1 MLVQRHSHLRSLTSW
16 AKCLRNAPCQCT
28 AHATASADIWLFKS
42 ENVPRTGTFSLN
54 KHEISI
60 RNKELEGYQLRY
72 YILRFAG
79 RLSWSITF
87 RLFLSFKFCIVEW
100 IRCGDSVTS
109 YRDGQRKAG
118 CSWAGALAGAF
129 RRHFA
134 AFVRESKSSA
144 IARRFPLSSYK
155 RSTGWGKAG
164 SALRRNI
171 LLSASDPS
179 LRIYMP
185 AKRITPT
192 ATNFSNIIPQT
203 YSSIPARR

>member
-1 MLVQRHSHLRSLTSW
+1 MQDPLYLSPLTTCNRNVETLVQRHSCLRSLTSW

-28 AHATASADIWLFKS
+28 AHATTSADIRLFKS
-42 ENVPRTGTFSLN
+42 ENFPR
-54 KHEISI
+54 I
-60 RNKELEGYQLRY
+60 
-72 YILRFAG
+72 
-79 RLSWSITF
+79 
-87 RLFLSFKFCIVEW
+87 RLFSILFKFALLSEYAVELK
-100 IRCGDSVTS
+100 TS

-164 SALRRNI
+164 LHREGISCFLRPLCHI
-171 LLSASDPS
+171 EVFCFPS
-179 LRIYMP
+179 VSP
-185 AKRITPT
+185 PT
-192 ATNFSNIIPQT
+192 TTNFILIS
-203 YSSIPARR
+203 YKL